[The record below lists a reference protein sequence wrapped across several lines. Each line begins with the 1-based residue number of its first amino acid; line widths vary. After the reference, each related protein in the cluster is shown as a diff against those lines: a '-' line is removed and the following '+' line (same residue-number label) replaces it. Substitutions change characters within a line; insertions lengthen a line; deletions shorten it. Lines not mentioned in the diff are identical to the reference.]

1 MYIADTDTIFA
12 MTNERIKQARGER
25 GWSQAELAR
34 RISVTQPSVAEWE
47 SGRKAP
53 SMKNMMRLA
62 QLLDVGFEWLSTGR
76 GEMRLPP
83 ALAVSEAR
91 PVYESMLPEERRL
104 LNTFARLQPRQREA
118 LLGFLESLI

>member
-1 MYIADTDTIFA
+1 MVDIDTMIV
-12 MTNERIKQARGER
+12 MTKERIKQARGER

-53 SMKNMMRLA
+53 SMKNLMLLA
-62 QLLDVGFEWLSTGR
+62 KLLDVGFEWLSTGR
-76 GEMRLPP
+76 GEMRLPSP
-83 ALAVSEAR
+83 LSVSEVR
-91 PVYESMLPEERRL
+91 PTYEWMLPEERRL

-118 LLGFLESLI
+118 LLGFLESLM

>member
-1 MYIADTDTIFA
+1 MIV
-12 MTNERIKQARGER
+12 MTKERIKQARGER

-53 SMKNMMRLA
+53 SMKNLMLLA
-62 QLLDVGFEWLSTGR
+62 KLLDVGFEWLSTGR

-83 ALAVSEAR
+83 SLSVSEVR
-91 PVYESMLPEERRL
+91 PAYEWMLPEEQRL

-118 LLGFLESLI
+118 LLGFLESLV

>member
-1 MYIADTDTIFA
+1 

-34 RISVTQPSVAEWE
+34 RVSVTQPSVAEWE

-53 SMKNMMRLA
+53 SMKNLMRLA
-62 QLLDVGFEWLSTGR
+62 QLLGVGFEWLSTGR
-76 GEMRLPP
+76 GEMRVPP
-83 ALAVSEAR
+83 GLSVSEAK

>member
-1 MYIADTDTIFA
+1 MIAMIK
-12 MTNERIKQARGER
+12 ERIKQARGER

-53 SMKNMMRLA
+53 SMKNLMLLA
-62 QLLDVGFEWLSTGR
+62 KLLDVGFEWLSTGR
-76 GEMRLPP
+76 GEMRPP
-83 ALAVSEAR
+83 PPLSVSESIPA
-91 PVYESMLPEERRL
+91 YEWMLPEERRL

>member
-1 MYIADTDTIFA
+1 MIAMIK
-12 MTNERIKQARGER
+12 ERIKQARGAR

-53 SMKNMMRLA
+53 SMKNLMLLA
-62 QLLDVGFEWLSTGR
+62 KLLDVGFEWLSTGR

-83 ALAVSEAR
+83 PLSVSEVR
-91 PVYESMLPEERRL
+91 PTYEWMLPEERRL
-104 LNTFARLQPRQREA
+104 LNTFERLQPRQREA
-118 LLGFLESLI
+118 LLGFLESLM

>member
-1 MYIADTDTIFA
+1 
-12 MTNERIKQARGER
+12 MTNERIKQARGEQ

-34 RISVTQPSVAEWE
+34 RIPVTQPSVAEWE

-53 SMKNMMRLA
+53 SMKNLMRLA

-76 GEMRLPP
+76 GEMRLLPG
-83 ALAVSEAR
+83 LSVSEAK
-91 PVYESMLPEERRL
+91 PVYEWMLPEERRL
-104 LNTFARLQPRQREA
+104 LHTFARLQPRQREA